1 MIGDVAPRA
10 EYRTRNADPASLR
23 HPSRSL
29 RCAEGGWCQREESLR
44 GLLNDLEPV
53 ADIDVIVVSGDIADD
68 GSLDAYISVRDIV
81 RDFALRRRTPVFY
94 STGNHDERRAFARA
108 LGSGHLRPEGGNH
121 ARAMLTSPAG
131 ERAAVSV
138 VDGFRFITLDSLVPG
153 MGYGLLGGA
162 QLDWLREVLATPAPM
177 GSVLVL
183 HHPPIALDVEVQHA
197 LGLRNPG
204 ELADAIRGTDVRLIL
219 CGHFHLQLSGHLESV
234 PVWVTPGVVG
244 RVDLTAPPGTERAVR
259 GPRPPW
265 SRSAP
270 TAGRCSTPS
279 TRATRGRA
287 RRSTSSTGSSSVR
300 SSTGSGRTPGP
311 HPGTDSRG
319 TRPHHTSPREH
330 PPRRTKGKS
339 PGNSVLFEGS
349 DRANFVR
356 NSKR

>member
-1 MIGDVAPRA
+1 MRILHLSDTHLDRFGAPRA
-10 EYRTRNADPASLR
+10 GGVNAR
-23 HPSRSL
+23 
-29 RCAEGGWCQREESLR
+29 ESLR

-53 ADIDVIVVSGDIADD
+53 ADIDVIVISGDIADD

-81 RDFALRRRTPVFY
+81 RDFALRRRAPVFY

-131 ERAAVSV
+131 ERAAVSL

-197 LGLRNPG
+197 LGLRNAA

-259 GPRPPW
+259 GASATLVQIGAHGGPLFHTLHARDPRAGETIYELDREQLRTIIDRLGPNAW
-265 SRSAP
+265 
-270 TAGRCSTPS
+270 TA
-279 TRATRGRA
+279 
-287 RRSTSSTGSSSVR
+287 
-300 SSTGSGRTPGP
+300 
-311 HPGTDSRG
+311 
-319 TRPHHTSPREH
+319 
-330 PPRRTKGKS
+330 
-339 PGNSVLFEGS
+339 PGN
-349 DRANFVR
+349 
-356 NSKR
+356 